1 MVKGCKARRDSLH
14 TPKPGQYVCR
24 KDGNAGSGGDTG
36 ERLLCSRF
44 AVSEAIAA
52 NHNRNKAC
60 DLCDGAGEE
69 RLNGSEARIEGRTAL
84 SKSGDREKKAYG
96 WNQGGQAHP
105 PMRCLGRLLVNHDPD
120 SAWHWL
126 LQRLQ
131 CSRDMPE

>member
-1 MVKGCKARRDSLH
+1 
-14 TPKPGQYVCR
+14 
-24 KDGNAGSGGDTG
+24 
-36 ERLLCSRF
+36 
-44 AVSEAIAA
+44 
-52 NHNRNKAC
+52 
-60 DLCDGAGEE
+60 

-131 CSRDMPE
+131 CSRDMPEIRRVYISRPILLTYGRILEIVAAIGASYGS